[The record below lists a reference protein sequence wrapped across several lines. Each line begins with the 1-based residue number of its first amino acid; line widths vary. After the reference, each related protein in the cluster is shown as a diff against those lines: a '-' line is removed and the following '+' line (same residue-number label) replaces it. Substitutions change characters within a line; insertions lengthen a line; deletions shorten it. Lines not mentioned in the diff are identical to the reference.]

1 MIDFDNKKVFKLT
14 KMKEK
19 NIDSLIMPSIGPLLL
34 DDEKIINAYTA
45 LRDYMVFTDKRIIAV
60 NVQGL
65 IGSKKDFTSMPYS
78 KIQLFSIETS
88 GTFDMDSELEL
99 CFSGV
104 GTVKFEFSRDKEITE
119 IAKTIA
125 KYVL

>member
-1 MIDFDNKKVFKLT
+1 MIDFNNKKIFKLT
-14 KMKEK
+14 KMQEK
-19 NIDSLIMPSIGPLLL
+19 KIDSSIMPSIGPLLL
-34 DDEKIINAYTA
+34 DDEKIINVYTA

-65 IGSKKDFTSMPYS
+65 TGSKKDFSSMPYS
-78 KIQLFSIETS
+78 KIQVFSIETS
-88 GTFDMDSELEL
+88 GTFDLDSELEL
-99 CFSGV
+99 NFSGIA
-104 GTVKFEFSRDKEITE
+104 TIKFEFSKDKDVTE

>member
-1 MIDFDNKKVFKLT
+1 MIDFENKKVFKLS

-19 NIDSLIMPSIGPLLL
+19 HIDTLIMPSLSLILL
-34 DDEKIINAYTA
+34 DDENIINAYSS
-45 LRDYMVFTDKRIIAV
+45 LRDYVVFTDKRIISV
-60 NVQGL
+60 NVQGFT
-65 IGSKKDFTSMPYS
+65 GSKKDFTSMPYS

-104 GTVKFEFSRDKEITE
+104 GTVKFEFSQDKEITE

>member
-1 MIDFDNKKVFKLT
+1 MIDFENKKVFKLS

-34 DDEKIINAYTA
+34 DDEKIINVYTA

-60 NVQGL
+60 NVQGFT
-65 IGSKKDFTSMPYS
+65 GSKKDFTSMPYS
-78 KIQLFSIETS
+78 KIQLFSIETA
-88 GTFDMDSELEL
+88 GTFDLDSELEL

-104 GTVKFEFSRDKEITE
+104 GTIKFEFSKDKEVTE

-125 KYVL
+125 NYVL

>member
-1 MIDFDNKKVFKLT
+1 
-14 KMKEK
+14 MKEK
-19 NIDSLIMPSIGPLLL
+19 HIDTLIMPSLSLILL
-34 DDEKIINAYTA
+34 DDENIINAYSS
-45 LRDYMVFTDKRIIAV
+45 LRDYVVFTDKRIISV
-60 NVQGL
+60 NVQGFT
-65 IGSKKDFTSMPYS
+65 GSKKDFTSMPYS

-104 GTVKFEFSRDKEITE
+104 GTVKFEFSQDKEITE